1 MMNPVLA
8 DLIGGIQSVTLSDE
22 EARRRGTQ
30 KSILERKA
38 PPTFNVMVEIISRD
52 EVSVHGDV
60 SQTVDAILRGSP
72 VRPERRKRN
81 EDGEL
86 EVTRSTLTQAVES
99 QRSSGRQVGSQVALV
114 DPIESRIRSMEV
126 PATSPTPFV
135 PVAPRGRGTEAKPLR
150 IFPFGVSR
158 NRLEQAITQTRS
170 HATIVRDVREADIV
184 MTLKNYFRQKPQPI
198 RDAELRGISVYVLRA
213 NTMAQ
218 MENVLTSILPPPP
231 RPMPMADVGDAGDG
245 VLYALEEA
253 EQAIGMVID
262 GGPPIALNPQDSHIR
277 KLQHQL
283 ADRYN
288 LGSRSKGREPNR
300 HVEIYRITAR

>member
-1 MMNPVLA
+1 
-8 DLIGGIQSVTLSDE
+8 
-22 EARRRGTQ
+22 
-30 KSILERKA
+30 
-38 PPTFNVMVEIISRD
+38 
-52 EVSVHGDV
+52 
-60 SQTVDAILRGSP
+60 
-72 VRPERRKRN
+72 
-81 EDGEL
+81 
-86 EVTRSTLTQAVES
+86 
-99 QRSSGRQVGSQVALV
+99 
-114 DPIESRIRSMEV
+114 MEV